1 MTPILV
7 PFRIVMMLIIAIMI
21 YFSSKI
27 GLLFSD
33 PEVGCLQL
41 HVEKYFVVIPKYY
54 AVNKPEF
61 SQTRDLQPHTGWRK
75 VFQNAMWTSAGYVA
89 FLLLGFRV
97 EIRGEQAARDEAA
110 VLIVAPH
117 TSFMDVFTIALCYAS
132 PVARIENKDTCFMWA
147 PQAIGHTI
155 FVNRFTLRPTS
166 HQSLIHNHGNI
177 RRNQESRL
185 QASTEITERALSPLS
200 WPQVFIFA
208 EGTTTNGT
216 ALARFG
222 TGGFRPGCPVQPV
235 TIQYRWGPTSITSIT
250 KF

>member
-1 MTPILV
+1 M
-7 PFRIVMMLIIAIMI
+7 
-21 YFSSKI
+21 
-27 GLLFSD
+27 
-33 PEVGCLQL
+33 
-41 HVEKYFVVIPKYY
+41 
-54 AVNKPEF
+54 KPEF

-155 FVNRFTLRPTS
+155 FVNRFTLRS
-166 HQSLIHNHGNI
+166 YQ
-177 RRNQESRL
+177 
-185 QASTEITERALSPLS
+185 
-200 WPQVFIFA
+200 
-208 EGTTTNGT
+208 
-216 ALARFG
+216 
-222 TGGFRPGCPVQPV
+222 
-235 TIQYRWGPTSITSIT
+235 
-250 KF
+250 